1 MTDPSALRRHLQDPK
16 TSGVH
21 IHSRK
26 FMIDMICGT
35 STTLQPGG
43 YNESAFAYR
52 YATGASGITIGHV
65 PDHIRMST
73 LGIAGHHMFENY
85 DPVVQEASP
94 VRQQRIPITSRAG
107 SQTKTTRILFGHG
120 KAGGINWNGVRSL
133 IAAPGFEVRKERY
146 SSHMIAL
153 TEKVRAPR
161 LPVSKPSTCIH
172 PPHPQTTGIS
182 EDTGAR
188 GDSSLTRS
196 STSTRS
202 RSGRT
207 TNSQA
212 EADMKGKRC
221 MRLFVRSC
229 ALCGS
234 GCPG

>member
-1 MTDPSALRRHLQDPK
+1 
-16 TSGVH
+16 
-21 IHSRK
+21 
-26 FMIDMICGT
+26 MICGT

-65 PDHIRMST
+65 PDHIS
-73 LGIAGHHMFENY
+73 
-85 DPVVQEASP
+85 
-94 VRQQRIPITSRAG
+94 
-107 SQTKTTRILFGHG
+107 
-120 KAGGINWNGVRSL
+120 INWNGVRSL